1 MSAFQLIAAGFSAFG
16 QIAAGQAAR
25 EASDLNAFN
34 IKTDKVLNEVQAIQR
49 ARARKE
55 EYDLATSANIA
66 AFYGAGRD
74 VGSDKS
80 VQAFLERQQEL
91 VGDDLGRIARQKN
104 MDAMKAEMAAMAEKR
119 RGRNAYTASLFNAAG
134 TIAQGVHDASSTATG
149 GAGGG
154 GR

>member
-1 MSAFQLIAAGFSAFG
+1 MFQLIAAGIGAVG
-16 QIAAGQAAR
+16 QIAAGQAAK
-25 EASDLNAFN
+25 EAADLNAFN
-34 IKTDKVLNEVQAIQR
+34 IKTDKVLNEAQAMQQ

-66 AFYGAGRD
+66 AFYAAGRD

-104 MDAMKAEMAAMAEKR
+104 MNAMKAEMQAMAEKR
-119 RGRNAYTASLFNAAG
+119 RGRNAYTSSLFNAAG
-134 TIAQGVHDASSTATG
+134 TMAQGVYQYQTTRATPE
-149 GAGGG
+149 
-154 GR
+154 